1 MSAGVIRIG
10 VEAVALRGPG
20 LLDWATSRTVLIG
33 DAAYR
38 AAPIELDAPAQLSAA
53 ERRRAVPSVKL
64 ALGVAAACVAQ
75 AGRDHVGFDQ
85 AALPARRDQV
95 GLPAGRDPGLDQAGC
110 DQVGLPAVFASSGAD
125 GETIAAI
132 LAALVTPGREV
143 SPTRFHN
150 SVHNA
155 PSGYWGIA
163 TRSREAVTSVSC
175 FDATFGAG
183 LLEAGVEAVTSGR
196 KVLLVAYD
204 LPYPEPLNRLRPID
218 RAFGV
223 ALLLTPPRGASG
235 GAPASVSGRVLAELR
250 VAISAAGEPSRCA
263 DPGLEALRRGN
274 PAARSLPLLVRLACG
289 SAGRIRLDL
298 SRGLLDV
305 EVVSCGA
312 SGERADQC

>member
-33 DAAYR
+33 DAPYR
-38 AAPIELDAPAQLSAA
+38 AAPIVLDAPAQLSAA

-64 ALGVAAACVAQ
+64 ALGVAAACVAPT
-75 AGRDHVGFDQ
+75 GHDQ
-85 AALPARRDQV
+85 L
-95 GLPAGRDPGLDQAGC
+95 GLDPAE
-110 DQVGLPAVFASSGAD
+110 LPAVFASSGAD

-132 LAALVTPGREV
+132 LAALATPGREV

-163 TRSREAVTSVSC
+163 MRSREAVTSVSC
-175 FDATFGAG
+175 FDASFGAG
-183 LLEAGVEAVTSGR
+183 LLEAGVQAVTSGR

-204 LPYPEPLNRLRPID
+204 LPYPDPLNRLRPID
-218 RAFGV
+218 TGFGV
-223 ALLLTPPRGASG
+223 ALLLTPSPDGSEHTPGR
-235 GAPASVSGRVLAELR
+235 APAELR
-250 VAISAAGEPSRCA
+250 VAISAAGELSRCA
-263 DPGLEALRRGN
+263 DPDLEALRRGN
-274 PAARSLPLLVRLACG
+274 PAARSLPLLARLAGG
-289 SAGRIRLDL
+289 SPGRIRLEL
-298 SRGLLDV
+298 GRGRLDV

-312 SGERADQC
+312 LVEREGPC